1 MDKNTKNIVNEKRNS
16 KTVVL
21 RSLIRDTEEF
31 TTSNY
36 LSTILV
42 VDGFYIK
49 LE

>member
-21 RSLIRDTEEF
+21 QLFRDTEEF

>member
-16 KTVVL
+16 KTVVQ
-21 RSLIRDTEEF
+21 SLFRDTEEF

-36 LSTILV
+36 LTTILV

-49 LE
+49 L